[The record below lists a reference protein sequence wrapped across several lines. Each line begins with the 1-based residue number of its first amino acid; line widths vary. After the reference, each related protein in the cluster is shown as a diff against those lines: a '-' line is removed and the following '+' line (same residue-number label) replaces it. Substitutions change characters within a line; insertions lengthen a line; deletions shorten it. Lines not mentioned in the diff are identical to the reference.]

1 MQPTILINYTGT
13 RGGGA
18 QYAYEMAKAFL
29 MINVKTIAIISS
41 TNENIDQWKSL
52 SLEKLIILETY
63 QTTNQLVIKSLGWN
77 KMYKDK
83 ILNELKDYKIDVV
96 YVPMITFWSKKINQ
110 LFPKAKSIVV
120 LHDPKPH
127 SKDKNKK
134 ALQLFGE
141 TSILKNADA
150 IIVLSK
156 MFIDYVIEKYNKQER
171 VFQIPHGPLNIYQDI
186 ENKIETPHYD
196 SKKTNF
202 LFFGTISKYKGIGV
216 LAEAYRIICQTKNN
230 VSLTIA
236 GSGNFSEYKELF
248 SDLPNVSIYNRWI
261 INEEVE
267 SFFKGENIVV
277 ILPYLDATQSGVIPI
292 CISYAVP
299 IIASE
304 TGGLIEQL
312 NDYET
317 GILVQPNNAEELA
330 TKMINLADN
339 PEKRKIMKE
348 EAKKNREKN
357 NWHNAANKVLE
368 IVDLV

>member
-29 MINVKTIAIISS
+29 ILNVKTIAIISS
-41 TNENIDQWKSL
+41 TNENIEQWKSL
-52 SLEKLIILETY
+52 PLEKLIVLETY
-63 QTTNQLVIKSLGWN
+63 QTTNQLVVKSLVWN
-77 KMYKDK
+77 KMYKNK

-96 YVPMITFWSKKINQ
+96 YIPMITFWSKKFNQ
-110 LFPKAKSIVV
+110 LFPTAKTIVV

-141 TSILKNADA
+141 TSVLKNADA

-156 MFIDYVIEKYNKQER
+156 MFIDYVTEKYNKKGR
-171 VFQIPHGPLNIYQDI
+171 VFQIPHGPLNIYHDI
-186 ENKIETPHYD
+186 ENKVKTPHYD

-216 LAEAYRIICQTKNN
+216 LAEAYHMICQSKNN
-230 VSLTIA
+230 ISLTIA
-236 GSGNFSEYKELF
+236 GSGNFSEYKEIF
-248 SDLPNVSIYNRWI
+248 SGLPNVSIYNRWI

-267 SFFKGENIVV
+267 RFFKGENIVV
-277 ILPYLDATQSGVIPI
+277 VLPYLDATQSGVIPI

-330 TKMINLADN
+330 KKMISLAND
-339 PEKRKIMKE
+339 PKKRKIMKE

-357 NWHNAANKVLE
+357 NWHNAANKILE
-368 IVDLV
+368 IADNL